1 MGGRLITEKGE
12 AMRGFVGTAHCIS
25 KMTRE
30 QNGQTRVEFAMDQII
45 QHILE
50 LNMRPGDQL
59 PSEYELSKNLGVGRS
74 TLREAIKR
82 LVSRNVLETRQ
93 GFLYSVASQYVVLYD
108 EISKHYVVCD
118 IFSIKF
124 VTFLLPNYRP
134 GQVPA
139 TDSQTTENGGTAA
152 EGGDATTA
160 SSYVSPSQAAYTY
173 ATRRRTVTPR
183 SDASARPR
191 Q

>member
-1 MGGRLITEKGE
+1 MSEANGNNNFQTPAEENFNTMTFQGSIQQVLSENIGSYVIIDFFMGT
-12 AMRGFVGTAHCIS
+12 S
-25 KMTRE
+25 
-30 QNGQTRVEFAMDQII
+30 
-45 QHILE
+45 
-50 LNMRPGDQL
+50 
-59 PSEYELSKNLGVGRS
+59 
-74 TLREAIKR
+74 
-82 LVSRNVLETRQ
+82 VLETRQ

-134 GQVPA
+134 GQVPT
-139 TDSQTTENGGTAA
+139 TDSQTAENSGTTA
-152 EGGDATTA
+152 EGGDAATA
-160 SSYVSPSQAAYTY
+160 SGYVSPSQAAYTY
-173 ATRRRTVTPR
+173 ATRRRTVTSR

>member
-1 MGGRLITEKGE
+1 MGT
-12 AMRGFVGTAHCIS
+12 S
-25 KMTRE
+25 
-30 QNGQTRVEFAMDQII
+30 
-45 QHILE
+45 
-50 LNMRPGDQL
+50 
-59 PSEYELSKNLGVGRS
+59 
-74 TLREAIKR
+74 
-82 LVSRNVLETRQ
+82 VLETRQ

-108 EISKHYVVCD
+108 EINKHYVVCD

-139 TDSQTTENGGTAA
+139 TDSQTAENGGTGA
-152 EGGDATTA
+152 EGGDAATA

-183 SDASARPR
+183 SDASVRPR

>member
-1 MGGRLITEKGE
+1 MSEANGNNNFQTPAEENFNTMTFQGSIQQVLSENIGSYVIIDFFMGT
-12 AMRGFVGTAHCIS
+12 S
-25 KMTRE
+25 
-30 QNGQTRVEFAMDQII
+30 
-45 QHILE
+45 
-50 LNMRPGDQL
+50 
-59 PSEYELSKNLGVGRS
+59 
-74 TLREAIKR
+74 
-82 LVSRNVLETRQ
+82 VLETRQ

-124 VTFLLPNYRP
+124 VTVLLPNYRP
-134 GQVPA
+134 GQVPT
-139 TDSQTTENGGTAA
+139 TDSQTAENGGTAA
-152 EGGDATTA
+152 EDGDATTA

>member
-1 MGGRLITEKGE
+1 MSEANGYNNFQTPAEENFNTMTFQGSIQQVLSENIGSYVIIDFFMGT
-12 AMRGFVGTAHCIS
+12 S
-25 KMTRE
+25 
-30 QNGQTRVEFAMDQII
+30 
-45 QHILE
+45 
-50 LNMRPGDQL
+50 
-59 PSEYELSKNLGVGRS
+59 
-74 TLREAIKR
+74 
-82 LVSRNVLETRQ
+82 VLETRQ
-93 GFLYSVASQYVVLYD
+93 GILYSVASQYVVLYD
-108 EISKHYVVCD
+108 EINKHYVVCD

-139 TDSQTTENGGTAA
+139 TDSQAAENGGTGA
-152 EGGDATTA
+152 EGGDAATA

-173 ATRRRTVTPR
+173 ATRRRTITPR

>member
-1 MGGRLITEKGE
+1 MSETNGNNNFQTPAEENFNTMTFQGSIQQVLSENIGSYVIIDFFMGT
-12 AMRGFVGTAHCIS
+12 S
-25 KMTRE
+25 
-30 QNGQTRVEFAMDQII
+30 
-45 QHILE
+45 
-50 LNMRPGDQL
+50 
-59 PSEYELSKNLGVGRS
+59 
-74 TLREAIKR
+74 
-82 LVSRNVLETRQ
+82 VLETRQ

-134 GQVPA
+134 GQVPT
-139 TDSQTTENGGTAA
+139 TDSQTAENGGTAA
-152 EGGDATTA
+152 EDGDATTA

-173 ATRRRTVTPR
+173 ATRRRTVTSR

>member
-1 MGGRLITEKGE
+1 MSETNGNNNFQTPAEENFNTMTFQGSIQQVLSENIGSYVIIDFFMGT
-12 AMRGFVGTAHCIS
+12 S
-25 KMTRE
+25 
-30 QNGQTRVEFAMDQII
+30 
-45 QHILE
+45 
-50 LNMRPGDQL
+50 
-59 PSEYELSKNLGVGRS
+59 
-74 TLREAIKR
+74 
-82 LVSRNVLETRQ
+82 VLETRQ

-152 EGGDATTA
+152 SSVSKKTA
-160 SSYVSPSQAAYTY
+160 FVVAGEAAGSKLTK
-173 ATRRRTVTPR
+173 AQSLGVEVIDEAELKRRCGV
-183 SDASARPR
+183 
-191 Q
+191 

>member
-1 MGGRLITEKGE
+1 MSEANGNSNFQTPAEENFNTMTFQGSIQQVLSENIGSYVIIDFFMGT
-12 AMRGFVGTAHCIS
+12 S
-25 KMTRE
+25 
-30 QNGQTRVEFAMDQII
+30 
-45 QHILE
+45 
-50 LNMRPGDQL
+50 
-59 PSEYELSKNLGVGRS
+59 
-74 TLREAIKR
+74 
-82 LVSRNVLETRQ
+82 VLETRQ
-93 GFLYSVASQYVVLYD
+93 GFLHSVASQYVVLYD
-108 EISKHYVVCD
+108 EINKHYVVCD

-134 GQVPA
+134 GQVP
-139 TDSQTTENGGTAA
+139 TTEPQTAENSSTAA
-152 EGGDATTA
+152 EGGDAATA

>member
-1 MGGRLITEKGE
+1 MSEANGNNNFQTPAEENFNTMTFQGSIQQVLSENIGSYVIIDFFMGT
-12 AMRGFVGTAHCIS
+12 S
-25 KMTRE
+25 
-30 QNGQTRVEFAMDQII
+30 
-45 QHILE
+45 
-50 LNMRPGDQL
+50 
-59 PSEYELSKNLGVGRS
+59 
-74 TLREAIKR
+74 
-82 LVSRNVLETRQ
+82 VLETRQ

-134 GQVPA
+134 GQVPT
-139 TDSQTTENGGTAA
+139 TDSQTAENGGTAA
-152 EGGDATTA
+152 EDGDATTA

-173 ATRRRTVTPR
+173 ATRRRTVTSR